1 MMNEVKLFSADFS
14 QSLSIPFADAGIRA
28 GFPSP
33 AQDYLEESLDL
44 NKELIDHPAA
54 TFYGKVIGN
63 SMIDAG
69 VEEGDI
75 LVIDK
80 SLEAQNGDMVVGYLD
95 GEFTLKYL
103 DLSMKESGVVWL
115 VPANKEYDRIKI
127 TKENNFII
135 WGVVTYTIKKRVKRL

>member
-69 VEEGDI
+69 IEEGDI

-127 TKENNFII
+127 TKDNNFII
-135 WGVVTYTIKKRVKRL
+135 WGVVIYTIKKRVKRL

>member
-14 QSLSIPFADAGIRA
+14 QSLSIPFEDAGIRA

-69 VEEGDI
+69 IEEGDI